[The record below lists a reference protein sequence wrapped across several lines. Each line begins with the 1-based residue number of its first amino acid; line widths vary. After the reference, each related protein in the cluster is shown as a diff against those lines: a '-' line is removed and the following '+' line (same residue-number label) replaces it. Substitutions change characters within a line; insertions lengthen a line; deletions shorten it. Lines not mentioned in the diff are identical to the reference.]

1 MDYVDTR
8 FINLVS
14 SRLQKFK
21 KVKPNLYNFRCPVCG
36 DSKKH
41 KNKARGYLYA
51 VKNNTNFKCHNCGA
65 SLSLNNFLK
74 EMDVTLHKQYVLE
87 KFKSGNT
94 GNNFVVKEPDFNF
107 EKPKFK
113 PKPPELD
120 LPKASDNV
128 ASATYL
134 ERRNIDPNKFYYA
147 EKFKSWTNTKV
158 RNTFGQSDLKYDEP
172 RIIIP
177 LYYQNNLV
185 GFQGRALG
193 PSKVKYITIMID
205 DEAPKIYGLDNI
217 RRDAPVFVTEG
228 PFDSTFLRNSIAMCG
243 ADADVTSWGVR
254 DPVYV
259 YDNEP
264 RNTEICKRIQAA
276 ISSQQAVVIWPS
288 YVEEKDINDMY
299 LAGHNVQNLVELN
312 TYRGLKAKL
321 KFNTWKRTCVS
332 VLRHA
337 MEEVQKHSI

>member
-8 FINLVS
+8 FIGLVS

-120 LPKASDNV
+120 LPKASENV
-128 ASATYL
+128 AAATYL

-177 LYYQNNLV
+177 LYYQNNLI

-205 DEAPKIYGLDNI
+205 DEAPKIYGLDKI
-217 RRDAPVFVTEG
+217 RGGTPVYITEG
-228 PFDSTFLRNSIAMCG
+228 PFDATFLLNSIAMCG
-243 ADADVTSWGVR
+243 ADGDVGKWGVST
-254 DPVYV
+254 PVWV

-264 RNTEICKRIQAA
+264 RNREIVRRIKDT
-276 ISSQQAVVIWPS
+276 IDRGDRVVIWPS
-288 YVEEKDINDMY
+288 TISEKDINDMV
-299 LAGHNVQNLVELN
+299 LAGHDVQSIVELN
-312 TYRGLKAKL
+312 TYDGLEANL
-321 KFNTWKRTCVS
+321 KFTTWKR
-332 VLRHA
+332 
-337 MEEVQKHSI
+337 I